1 MHRSVALGIFFLLL
15 SPGTGLCDAQQKVRA
30 HTWSGID
37 RIVAVGDVHGDHDQ
51 LVKTLL
57 SAGIIDLEN
66 RWVAGKTHLVQT
78 GDLFDRGPDS
88 RKAMDLLMKLE
99 AEAEKAGGKVH
110 CLAGNH
116 EEMILRGDWR
126 YVHPGEVQAFGDN
139 EKYRA
144 AIGPGGLYGK
154 WIRKHNGVI
163 KINNVLFLHGGLG
176 GAYATMSLDQLNEGI
191 RRGLASGTGMARD
204 SNGPLWHRALAKG
217 DDASVSEQV
226 KPIFKTHGVNHIV
239 LGHTPYGRIIPKAGG
254 KVILIDVGM
263 SRAYGGPAG
272 CLVIEKG
279 VFYALYAGRPPVKL
293 AVKTSAPGP
302 AKKPVKK

>member
-1 MHRSVALGIFFLLL
+1 MPRYTPIAAVVLVLTLTS
-15 SPGTGLCDAQQKVRA
+15 GTAFPQQKGKR
-30 HTWSGID
+30 HTWSGIE
-37 RIVAVGDVHGDHDQ
+37 RIVAVGDVHGDHAQ
-51 LVKTLL
+51 FLKTLF
-57 SAGIIDLEN
+57 AAKVIDKDA
-66 RWVAGKTHLVQT
+66 RWIGGKTHLVQT

-99 AEAEKAGGKVH
+99 VEAKKAGGYVH

-126 YVHPGEVQAFGDN
+126 YVHPGEVQAFGDKA
-139 EKYRA
+139 KYSA
-144 AIGPGGLYGK
+144 ALGPGGVYGK
-154 WIRKHNGVI
+154 WIREHNGVI

-191 RRGLASGTGMARD
+191 RKGLNTGTGMARD
-204 SNGPLWHRALAKG
+204 SNGPLWHRALARG

-226 KPIFKTHGVNHIV
+226 KPIFKTHAVRHVV
-239 LGHTPYGRIIPKAGG
+239 LGHTVSGRIIPKAGG

-263 SRAYGGPAG
+263 SKAYGGPAG

-279 VFYALYAGRPPVKL
+279 VFYANYAGHPQLKLPVK
-293 AVKTSAPGP
+293 TDAPAGT
-302 AKKPVKK
+302 KK

>member
-1 MHRSVALGIFFLLL
+1 MSRYTPTAAVFFVLALIPGAIF
-15 SPGTGLCDAQQKVRA
+15 SQQKSKQ
-30 HTWSGID
+30 HTWSD
-37 RIVAVGDVHGDHDQ
+37 VERIVAVGDVHGDHGQ
-51 LVKTLL
+51 FLKTLL
-57 SAGIIDLEN
+57 AAKVIDKDA
-66 RWVAGKTHLVQT
+66 RWIGGKTHLVQT

-99 AEAEKAGGKVH
+99 VEAKKSGGHVH

-139 EKYRA
+139 AKYSA
-144 AIGPGGLYGK
+144 AVGPGGVYGK
-154 WIRKHNGVI
+154 WIRGHNGVI

-176 GAYATMSLDQLNEGI
+176 GAYATMSLDALNEGI
-191 RRGLASGTGMARD
+191 RKGLNTGTGMARD
-204 SNGPLWHRALAKG
+204 SNGPLWHRALARG

-226 KPIFKTHGVNHIV
+226 KPIFKTHAVRHVV
-239 LGHTPYGRIIPKAGG
+239 LGHTVSGRIIPKAGG

-263 SRAYGGPAG
+263 SKAYGGPAG

-279 VFYALYAGRPPVKL
+279 VFYANYAGHPQLKLPVKTDPTL
-293 AVKTSAPGP
+293 TPHLDGR
-302 AKKPVKK
+302 